1 MPTRRA
7 NPLHNITKFALTSI
21 TAFVIR
27 HVYRCSPQI
36 KATVL
41 STVSGI
47 IIIAETSFRLIIQVF
62 RHPDLFTNDYGF
74 IRLAMKFN
82 RKHYGMKRR
91 SSGGQ
96 AILEYIIIIALVAVA
111 ALTVLG
117 LFGDRI
123 RELIS
128 GVTGAVGGKT
138 TDVQEGDSENVLK
151 NMDSSGDINF

>member
-1 MPTRRA
+1 
-7 NPLHNITKFALTSI
+7 
-21 TAFVIR
+21 
-27 HVYRCSPQI
+27 
-36 KATVL
+36 
-41 STVSGI
+41 
-47 IIIAETSFRLIIQVF
+47 
-62 RHPDLFTNDYGF
+62 
-74 IRLAMKFN
+74 MKFSKRN
-82 RKHYGMKRR
+82 YGLKRR
-91 SSGGQ
+91 SAGGQ

>member
-1 MPTRRA
+1 
-7 NPLHNITKFALTSI
+7 
-21 TAFVIR
+21 
-27 HVYRCSPQI
+27 
-36 KATVL
+36 
-41 STVSGI
+41 
-47 IIIAETSFRLIIQVF
+47 
-62 RHPDLFTNDYGF
+62 
-74 IRLAMKFN
+74 MKFN

-128 GVTGAVGGKT
+128 GVTGSIGGKT
-138 TDVQEGDSENVLK
+138 TNIEVGSSKQVLKTMDSEGDTE
-151 NMDSSGDINF
+151 GIEF

>member
-1 MPTRRA
+1 M
-7 NPLHNITKFALTSI
+7 
-21 TAFVIR
+21 
-27 HVYRCSPQI
+27 
-36 KATVL
+36 
-41 STVSGI
+41 
-47 IIIAETSFRLIIQVF
+47 RL
-62 RHPDLFTNDYGF
+62 
-74 IRLAMKFN
+74 N
-82 RKHYGMKRR
+82 RKHYAMKRR

-128 GVTGAVGGKT
+128 GVTGAIGGKT
-138 TDVQEGDSENVLK
+138 TEVQEGDSEQVLK

>member
-1 MPTRRA
+1 
-7 NPLHNITKFALTSI
+7 
-21 TAFVIR
+21 
-27 HVYRCSPQI
+27 
-36 KATVL
+36 
-41 STVSGI
+41 
-47 IIIAETSFRLIIQVF
+47 
-62 RHPDLFTNDYGF
+62 
-74 IRLAMKFN
+74 MKFN

-151 NMDSSGDINF
+151 NMDSSGDIDFGS

>member
-1 MPTRRA
+1 
-7 NPLHNITKFALTSI
+7 
-21 TAFVIR
+21 
-27 HVYRCSPQI
+27 
-36 KATVL
+36 
-41 STVSGI
+41 
-47 IIIAETSFRLIIQVF
+47 
-62 RHPDLFTNDYGF
+62 
-74 IRLAMKFN
+74 MKFN

-138 TDVQEGDSENVLK
+138 TEVQEGDSENVLK